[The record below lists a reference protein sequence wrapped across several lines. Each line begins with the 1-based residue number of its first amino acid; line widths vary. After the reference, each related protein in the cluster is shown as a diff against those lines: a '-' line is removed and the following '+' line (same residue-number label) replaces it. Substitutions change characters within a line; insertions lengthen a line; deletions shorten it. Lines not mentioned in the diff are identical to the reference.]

1 MQIIL
6 NGQPIETHQTSL
18 DGLLVEQGYANMN
31 VATAMN
37 DHFVPQTERSETRL
51 HKDCV
56 IEVVAPM
63 QGG

>member
-1 MQIIL
+1 MQIA
-6 NGQPIETHQTSL
+6 
-18 DGLLVEQGYANMN
+18 DMN

-37 DHFVPQTERSETRL
+37 DHFVPQTKRSETRL